1 MADQQKLVLAN
12 GCFDLIHLGHFRYL
26 EAASKMGR
34 VVVGVTRN
42 AHVNKGPGQPLYD
55 EKDRMEV
62 VKGIR
67 YVDDAI
73 LVDSSFE
80 ALNIVQ
86 PDIFVKGAEYKGKML
101 LEDVEFCRAN
111 DIEIRFTNTE
121 EKRPR
126 DRLGR
131 R

>member
-1 MADQQKLVLAN
+1 MQKLVLAG
-12 GCFDLIHLGHFRYL
+12 GCFDLFHIGHMRYL
-26 EAASKMGR
+26 QAAAKMGE

-42 AHVNKGPGQPLYD
+42 AHVNKGPGKPLYD
-55 EKDRMEV
+55 EKDRLELILGIKY
-62 VKGIR
+62 VK
-67 YVDDAI
+67 DAI
-73 LVDSSFE
+73 LVDSSYE

-86 PDIFVKGAEYKGKML
+86 PDIFVKGMEYKGRML
-101 LEDVEFCRAN
+101 AEDVEFCKAN

-121 EKRPR
+121 EKRPH

>member
-1 MADQQKLVLAN
+1 MVLAG
-12 GCFDLIHLGHFRYL
+12 GCFDLFHIGHMRYL
-26 EAASKMGR
+26 EAAAKMGR

-42 AHVNKGPGQPLYD
+42 AHVNKGPGMPIYD
-55 EKDRMEV
+55 EKDRIEV

-80 ALNIVQ
+80 ALTIVQ
-86 PDIFVKGAEYKGKML
+86 PDIFVKGMEYKGRML
-101 LEDVEFCRAN
+101 AEDLEFCREN

-126 DRLGR
+126 DRLR
-131 R
+131 KS